1 MTEMS
6 AKAAVCVQD
15 LKTAA
20 YRPTQTQTCPPAIGQ
35 NSPFADPQYY
45 GAIERHLAPIFRA
58 LADILRD
65 FLHLS
70 RHATPRLNRLE
81 GTSD

>member
-1 MTEMS
+1 M
-6 AKAAVCVQD
+6 
-15 LKTAA
+15 
-20 YRPTQTQTCPPAIGQ
+20 
-35 NSPFADPQYY
+35 
-45 GAIERHLAPIFRA
+45 ERHLAPIFRA
-58 LADILRD
+58 LADILRV